1 MAANESSRGA
11 VTLLVGA
18 GVGLAGGAACVALG
32 QATFV
37 TGPCLGAAYGAVFAW
52 LARERAQ
59 SAGSGLVWG
68 LAYAWLA
75 WLIGPAGL
83 FGFAGAGSACDAAS
97 ARDHFGELVAYL
109 LCFGLPLG
117 VAIGVLG
124 ARRRAPEVRT
134 RHSLSR
140 ALVVGGLAGIVG
152 GCVFA
157 HLDVQREF
165 SPLTQIEAIAG
176 SSSGASAIHLAIST
190 AIGASFGV
198 LFQRDVRGLGSCMGW
213 GLAYGALWWF
223 IGPLT
228 LMPIAQGHA
237 PSWTAELAAAS
248 YGLFVGHVF
257 FGLLVGLVY
266 AAVDR
271 GWVGFFFE
279 SDPLNRE
286 PEGSGTRA
294 ALALAWGAIGGLCGG
309 LLFSLA
315 MLDTGILPYVANIVG
330 GTSPV
335 LGFALHIAI
344 SMLVGM
350 TYGLL
355 FAREAPDMG
364 AGIGWGLLYGLVW
377 WFVGQLTLFPHLLG
391 ERFDWSIENA
401 SAALPSLMGHLI
413 YGATTAFVFIALER
427 RHGRRV
433 AVDPRFAALEKRRRD
448 PTGTPAPALV
458 VLALGLGVLLPIL
471 LG

>member
-1 MAANESSRGA
+1 MKVHDRSMRIG
-11 VTLLVGA
+11 TLLIGA
-18 GVGLAGGAACVALG
+18 AIGLAGGAACLALDR
-32 QATFV
+32 ATLV
-37 TGPCLGAAYGAVFAW
+37 TGPVCGAAYGALFAW
-52 LARERAQ
+52 LASERAQ
-59 SAGSGLVWG
+59 SPGSGLIWG
-68 LAYAWLA
+68 LAYAWLV

-83 FGFAGAGSACDAAS
+83 FGLAGAGTRCDAAS
-97 ARDHFGELVAYL
+97 ARSHFGELVAYL
-109 LCFGLPLG
+109 LCFGVPLG
-117 VAIGVLG
+117 VALGTIG
-124 ARRRAPEVRT
+124 ARRRPREVHS

-140 ALVVGGLAGIVG
+140 ALVVGGLAGLVA

-157 HLDVQREF
+157 RLDVQPQF
-165 SPLTQIEAIAG
+165 SPIRQALAITG
-176 SSSGASAIHLAIST
+176 SSGGATAIHLAISIS
-190 AIGASFGV
+190 IGASFGL

-228 LMPIAQGHA
+228 LMPIAQGRA
-237 PSWTAELAAAS
+237 LNWTAELAAPA
-248 YGLFVGHVF
+248 YGLFVGHVI
-257 FGLLVGLVY
+257 FGMLLGLVY

-271 GWVGFFFE
+271 AWIAFFYE

-286 PEGSGTRA
+286 PEGTGTRA
-294 ALALAWGAIGGLCGG
+294 ALAIAWGAIGGLCGG

-315 MLDTGILPYVANIVG
+315 MLDTGILPYVAKIFG
-330 GTSPV
+330 ASSPV
-335 LGFALHIAI
+335 LGFAIHIAFSAI
-344 SMLVGM
+344 IGM

-377 WFVGQLTLFPHLLG
+377 WFIGQLTLFPHFLG
-391 ERFDWSIENA
+391 EPFDWAIEDA

-427 RHGRRV
+427 RHEGRI
-433 AVDPRFAALEKRRRD
+433 AIDPRLAAIRDRRRD
-448 PTGTPAPALV
+448 IAGTPAPALV